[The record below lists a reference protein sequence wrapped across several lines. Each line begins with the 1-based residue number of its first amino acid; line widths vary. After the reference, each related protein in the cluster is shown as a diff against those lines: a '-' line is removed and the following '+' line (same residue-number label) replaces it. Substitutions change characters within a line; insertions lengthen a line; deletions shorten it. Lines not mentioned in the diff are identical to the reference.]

1 MRLVD
6 YYYFIGIEKVLKEGV
21 EQEVRAKWSNGENAI
36 TKSISQLFYEFEDI
50 KDFPI
55 TNYRRINY
63 KKAINEILWI
73 FQKRSNK
80 LEDLDSKIWQSWE
93 YKNTGTIGHIY
104 GFITN
109 KEYLSLENKYPSVF
123 GDKKYLNQVEYLFQT
138 LIDNLN
144 DRRMMINLYDLNEV
158 QESNLPPCAF
168 MTQYTVIGDELHMNL
183 IQRSGDMLTASLFSS
198 WNTVQYAFLHRLIAK
213 CCGLEVGKFS
223 HFVMNSH
230 IYDRHWK
237 DNDLYDYIKKETC
250 EDKVKV
256 NIYVKHNLFE
266 NLGLTKEQKLK
277 LAWDNFMSFK
287 ETDYEFLNYKPNDYK
302 LKLEVAV

>member
-6 YYYFIGIEKVLKEGV
+6 FYYFKGIERVLKEGV
-21 EQEVRAKWSNGENAI
+21 EQEVRAKWNNGENAT
-36 TKSISQLFYEFEDI
+36 TKSISQLFYEFSDT

-63 KKAINEILWI
+63 KKAINEALWI

-80 LEDLDSKIWQSWE
+80 LEDLDSKIWNNWE
-93 YKNTGTIGHIY
+93 YKGTGTIGHTY
-104 GFITN
+104 GFVAN
-109 KEYLSLENKYPSVF
+109 KEYLSLENKYPGVF
-123 GDKKYLNQVEYLFQT
+123 GEKKYLNQVEYLFQT
-138 LIDNLN
+138 LVDNPN

-168 MTQYTVIGDELHMNL
+168 MTQYTVIGNELHMNL
-183 IQRSGDMLTASLFSS
+183 IQRSGDMIVASLFGG

-213 CCGLEVGKFS
+213 CCGLKVGKFS

-250 EDKVKV
+250 EDKVEV
-256 NIYVKHNLFE
+256 DIYVKHNLFGD
-266 NLGLTKEQKLK
+266 LGLTKEQKLK
-277 LAWDNFMSFK
+277 FVWDNFMSFK
-287 ETDYEFLNYKPNDYK
+287 ETDYEFLNYKPNDYS

>member
-1 MRLVD
+1 MRTVD

-21 EQEVRAKWSNGENAI
+21 EQEVRAKWNNGKNAV
-36 TKSISQLFYEFEDI
+36 TKSISQLFYKFDDI
-50 KDFPI
+50 EDFPI
-55 TNYRRINY
+55 TNYRKINY
-63 KKAINEILWI
+63 KKAINEVLWI

-93 YKNTGTIGHIY
+93 YKNTGNIGHTY
-104 GFITN
+104 GFIAN
-109 KEYLSLENKYPSVF
+109 KEYSSLNNKYPNVF

-138 LIDNLN
+138 LIDNFD

-168 MTQYTVIGDELHMNL
+168 MTQYTVIGDKLHMNL
-183 IQRSGDMLTASLFSS
+183 IQRSGDMLVASNFSS

-213 CCGLEVGKFS
+213 CCGLEIGTFS

-230 IYDRHWK
+230 IYDKHWK
-237 DNDLYDYIKKETC
+237 DNDLFDYIKKETC

-256 NIYVKHNLFE
+256 NINVKNDLS
-266 NLGLTKEQKLK
+266 NVKNKEEKLK
-277 LAWDNFMSFK
+277 LAWENFMNFK
-287 ETDYEFLNYKPNDYK
+287 ETDYEFLNYKPNDYS

>member
-1 MRLVD
+1 MRTVD

-21 EQEVRAKWSNGENAI
+21 EQEVRAKWNNGKNAV
-36 TKSISQLFYEFEDI
+36 TKSISQLFYKFDDI
-50 KDFPI
+50 EDFPI
-55 TNYRRINY
+55 TNYRKINY
-63 KKAINEILWI
+63 KKAINEVLWI

-80 LEDLDSKIWQSWE
+80 LDDLDSKIWQSWE
-93 YKNTGTIGHIY
+93 YKNTGNIGHTY
-104 GFITN
+104 GFIAN
-109 KEYLSLENKYPSVF
+109 KEYPSLKNKYPKVF

-138 LIDNLN
+138 LIDNPD

-168 MTQYTVIGDELHMNL
+168 MTQYMGIDGKLHMSL
-183 IQRSGDMLTASLFSS
+183 TQRSGDMLVASLFGS

-213 CCGLEVGKFS
+213 CCGLEIGTFS

-230 IYDRHWK
+230 IYDKHWK
-237 DNDLYDYIKKETC
+237 DNDLFDYIKKETC

-256 NIYVKHNLFE
+256 NINVKNDLS
-266 NLGLTKEQKLK
+266 NVKNKEEKLK
-277 LAWDNFMSFK
+277 LAWENFMNFK
-287 ETDYEFLNYKPNDYK
+287 ETDYEFLNYNPNNYI

>member
-1 MRLVD
+1 MRTVD
-6 YYYFIGIEKVLKEGV
+6 YYYFTGIEKVLKEGV
-21 EQEVRAKWSNGENAI
+21 EQEVRAKWNNGKNAV
-36 TKSISQLFYEFEDI
+36 TKSISQLFYEFDDI
-50 KDFPI
+50 NDFPI
-55 TNYRRINY
+55 TNYRKINY
-63 KKAINEILWI
+63 RKAINETLWI

-80 LEDLDSKIWQSWE
+80 LSELNSKIWDSWE
-93 YKNTGTIGHIY
+93 YKGTGTIGNVY
-104 GFITN
+104 GFIVD
-109 KEYLSLENKYPSVF
+109 KEYKSMKNKYPSVF
-123 GDKKYLNQVEYLFQT
+123 GKKKYLNQIEYLFQT
-138 LIDNLN
+138 LIDNPS

-158 QESNLPPCAF
+158 HKSNLPPCAF
-168 MTQYTVIGDELHMNL
+168 MIQYTVIGDELHMNL

-266 NLGLTKEQKLK
+266 NLDLSKEERLK

-287 ETDYEFLNYKPNDYK
+287 ETDYEFLNYKPNNYN